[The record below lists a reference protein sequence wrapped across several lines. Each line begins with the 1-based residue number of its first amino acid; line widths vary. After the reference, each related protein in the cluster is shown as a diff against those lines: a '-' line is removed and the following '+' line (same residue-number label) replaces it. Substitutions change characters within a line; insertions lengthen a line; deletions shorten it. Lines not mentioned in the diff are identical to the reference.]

1 MSWLTL
7 FGAYCVVATW
17 AHLFPARAE
26 RALRP
31 VSQLPFSHESD
42 HA

>member
-7 FGAYCVVATW
+7 FGAYCVVATC
-17 AHLFPARAE
+17 AHLFPARAYD
-26 RALRP
+26 ALRP
-31 VSQLPFSHESD
+31 VSHLLLPHESD